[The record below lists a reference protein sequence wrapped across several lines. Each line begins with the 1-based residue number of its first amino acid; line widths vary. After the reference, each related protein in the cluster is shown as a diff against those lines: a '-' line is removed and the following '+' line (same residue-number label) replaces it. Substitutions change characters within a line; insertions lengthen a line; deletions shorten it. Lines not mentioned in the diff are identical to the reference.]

1 MRLRNIPGAKDA
13 ITENGL
19 IRLKAFCND
28 HHVIVEITDD
38 GCGLTSEQIPTIFS
52 PFTSYKTNGTGLG
65 LAICKR
71 IIDSH
76 RGTLTV
82 SSKPGSGATFTVSL
96 PL

>member
-1 MRLRNIPGAKDA
+1 M
-13 ITENGL
+13 
-19 IRLKAFCND
+19 
-28 HHVIVEITDD
+28 IVEITDD